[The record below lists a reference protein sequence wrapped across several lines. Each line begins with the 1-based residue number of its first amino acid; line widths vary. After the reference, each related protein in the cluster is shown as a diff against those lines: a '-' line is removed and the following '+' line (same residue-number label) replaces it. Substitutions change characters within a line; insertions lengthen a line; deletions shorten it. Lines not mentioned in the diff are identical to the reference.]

1 MKGKTT
7 VSACLGCPTVLTEGE
22 EQYIV
27 NYILHM
33 ASIGYPLTIDQVKA
47 EVSVII
53 KEDGCLNP
61 FTDDKP
67 GEMTTRSYLL
77 FMLLLYV
84 HIHNFY
90 FRYIVL

>member
-1 MKGKTT
+1 MS
-7 VSACLGCPTVLTEGE
+7 VCLGRPTVLTEAE

-53 KEDGCLNP
+53 KEDGRLNP

-67 GEMTTRSYLL
+67 GEMTTRSCLMLL

-84 HIHNFY
+84 HICNFY